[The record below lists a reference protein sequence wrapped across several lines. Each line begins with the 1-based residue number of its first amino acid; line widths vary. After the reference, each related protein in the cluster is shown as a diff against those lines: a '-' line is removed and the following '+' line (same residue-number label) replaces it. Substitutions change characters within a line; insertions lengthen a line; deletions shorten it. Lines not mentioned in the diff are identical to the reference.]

1 MNGNGAVK
9 VERWTAVSIASVA
22 VVAAVVVMLAFGP
35 FLFGA
40 NAVDKLTTLFI
51 YVIMAAM
58 WNALAGYG
66 GLVSVGQQAFFGLGA
81 YAAARLADA
90 GVAVYPSLFIAAA
103 LVGLLSLPISAFML
117 RLRAGEFAIG
127 MWVVAE
133 LAHLL
138 VNLDNLV
145 QGETGTSLIALNA
158 YATDARRALTYWS
171 ALGALAV
178 LLGVLFLLLRS
189 RVGIA
194 IQAIRDNEEAAASIG
209 VRVLATKR
217 IIFVL
222 TAAGVAMAGALWL
235 ATTIS
240 FQPKTY
246 FSVQW
251 SAYMIFMV
259 LVGGL
264 GTFEGAILG
273 AIIFFLIEAWFGATG
288 VWYLVGLGATAL
300 LCSLFVP
307 RGIWGSLEDR
317 FGIRLLPV
325 GYRLKLAKDSGLV
338 GSGRY
343 SAEVHGAPRTT
354 AALDNNSNPTSV
366 T

>member
-1 MNGNGAVK
+1 MT
-9 VERWTAVSIASVA
+9 VERWTAASIASVTI
-22 VVAAVVVMLAFGP
+22 VVAGAVLLAFGP

-40 NAVDKLTTLFI
+40 NTVDKLTTLFI

-81 YAAARLADA
+81 YAAVRLADA
-90 GVAVYPSLFIAAA
+90 GVPVYPSLFIAAA

-127 MWVVAE
+127 LWVVAE

-145 QGETGTSLIALNA
+145 QGETGTSLISLNL

-171 ALGALAV
+171 ALGALAIS
-178 LLGVLFLLLRS
+178 LGALFLLLRS

-194 IQAIRDNEEAAASIG
+194 IQAIRDNEEAAAAIG

-217 IIFVL
+217 MIFVL

-273 AIIFFLIEAWFGATG
+273 AVIFFLIEAWFGATG

-300 LCSLFVP
+300 LCSMFVP
-307 RGIWGSLEDR
+307 RGIWGTLEDH

-325 GYRLKLAKDSGLV
+325 GYRLKSAGEPKLTERSGKP
-338 GSGRY
+338 GTNSH
-343 SAEVHGAPRTT
+343 SAEGLRATVRPPDA
-354 AALDNNSNPTSV
+354 
-366 T
+366 

>member
-1 MNGNGAVK
+1 MTSGGGMT
-9 VERWTAVSIASVA
+9 VERWTAASIASVA
-22 VVAAVVVMLAFGP
+22 IVAAGLVVLAFGP
-35 FLFGA
+35 FLFSA

-81 YAAARLADA
+81 YAAVRLSDA
-90 GVAVYPSLFIAAA
+90 GIAVYPSLFIAAV
-103 LVGLLSLPISAFML
+103 LVGFLSLPISAFML

-133 LAHLL
+133 VAHLL

-145 QGETGTSLIALNA
+145 QGETGTSLISLNV
-158 YATDARRALTYWS
+158 YSTEMRRALTYWS

-194 IQAIRDNEEAAASIG
+194 IQAIRDNEEAAAAIG

-217 IIFVL
+217 MIFVL
-222 TAAGVAMAGALWL
+222 TATGVAMAGALWL

-273 AIIFFLIEAWFGATG
+273 AVIFFLIEAWFGATG

-300 LCSLFVP
+300 LCSMFVP

-317 FGIRLLPV
+317 FGVRLLPV
-325 GYRLKLAKDSGLV
+325 GYRLKSAGASNVTKRSAKL
-338 GSGRY
+338 GSTCP
-343 SAEVHGAPRTT
+343 SAFTKGDAT
-354 AALDNNSNPTSV
+354 
-366 T
+366 